1 MEFAGLI
8 RNLDSFLHDRA
19 PGPIRLDRTADHLEV
34 DPDTLERLLD
44 LYADKKIVEPISCVL
59 CRNCDVVLGN
69 ASDNAATYRCDLCD
83 TDFRRPGLCV
93 ETLYRISKLAKQ
105 EIPLTEKQ
113 EKKLMPVLANE
124 LEMARMQPWAAL
136 DPKVILHETPT
147 LGSQAADQILRNIE
161 RYGISLLRL
170 TAQSAED
177 HVALALAKLI
187 GVPCPEQ
194 NLHQGVIKRI
204 RPESDGLRNSGDT
217 VADLGLHVD
226 GTQHAALPAMLI
238 FQYIAEAKIG
248 ANSIFVDAAN
258 VLTNID
264 ARRRHQILVNLARP
278 DAATFSKRGME
289 LTAPI
294 FSLNPSQGVVC
305 RLRFDEV
312 VQVHPDC
319 KEDFEFLKQE
329 FNRPE
334 YQLSFRPIEGD
345 IVIFDNGR
353 VLHARDEVFGVRARE
368 HNRMWL
374 SHLLARHQPSYL
386 LGVRGL
392 PLETL
397 AAIKTNGR
405 QV

>member
-1 MEFAGLI
+1 LELAGLI
-8 RNLDSFLHDRA
+8 RNLDSYLHNRV
-19 PGPIRLDRTADHLEV
+19 PGSIRLDRTADHLEAE
-34 DPDTLERLLD
+34 PDTLERLLD
-44 LYADKKIVEPISCVL
+44 LYTDKKVVEPIWCVI

-69 ASDNAATYRCDLCD
+69 ASNNVATYRCDLCD
-83 TDFRRPGLCV
+83 TDFGRPDLSV
-93 ETLYRISKLAKQ
+93 EKLYRIADVAKQ

-113 EKKLMPVLANE
+113 EEKLMPALANE

-136 DPKVILHETPT
+136 DPRVILHETPT
-147 LGSQAADQILRNIE
+147 LGSQAADQILRDIE

-177 HVALALAKLI
+177 HVVLALAKLI

-194 NLHQGVIKRI
+194 NRHQGIIKRI
-204 RPESDGLRNSGDT
+204 KPESDGLRNSGDT

-226 GTQHAALPAMLI
+226 GTQHETLPAMLV

-258 VLTNID
+258 VLINID

-278 DAATFSKRGME
+278 DAATFSKRGMK

-319 KEDFEFLKQE
+319 KEDFEFLRQE

-374 SHLLARHQPSYL
+374 SHLLTRHQPSYL

-405 QV
+405 SV